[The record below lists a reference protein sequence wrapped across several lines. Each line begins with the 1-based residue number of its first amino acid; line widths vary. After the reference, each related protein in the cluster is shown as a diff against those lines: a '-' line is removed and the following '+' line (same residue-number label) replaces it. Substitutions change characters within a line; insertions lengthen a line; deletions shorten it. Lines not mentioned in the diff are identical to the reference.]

1 MMVNNRKN
9 VIISCDFS
17 SKQELYFFLN
27 KLGDEKVFLKLG
39 MEIIYSEGLDL
50 IQELKNEGH
59 KIFLDL
65 KLHDIPNTVNKA
77 IKALTYYEPDLLTI
91 HLSSLISNKIFNP
104 QNLNVI
110 AVTVLTSIKEADYI
124 NYYQTKLDIQNSITH
139 QLTNT
144 DISKLYGIVCSPQ
157 ESKMIKR
164 YYPNLKTICPGIR
177 QIEDAQNDQER
188 IMTPSEARDQNI
200 DYIVVGRPITQHP
213 NPLYKYLSIS
223 KEFNN
228 D

>member
-1 MMVNNRKN
+1 MVNKKKN

-50 IQELKNEGH
+50 IHELKNEGH
-59 KIFLDL
+59 EIFLDL

-77 IKALTYYEPDLLTI
+77 IKVLTEYKPDLLTI
-91 HLSSLISNKIFNP
+91 HLSSLVSNKIFNP
-104 QNLNVI
+104 QDLNII
-110 AVTVLTSIKEADYI
+110 AVTILTSIKESDYV
-124 NYYQTKLDIQNSITH
+124 NYYQTKSNVQDSIIH
-139 QLTNT
+139 QLSIIDT
-144 DISKLYGIVCSPQ
+144 SKLFGIVCSPQ
-157 ESKMIKR
+157 ESKIIKR
-164 YYPNLKTICPGIR
+164 HFPKLKTICPGIR
-177 QIEDAQNDQER
+177 QIDDLQNDQER
-188 IMTPSEARDQNI
+188 IMTPFEAREQDI

-213 NPLYKYLSIS
+213 YPLNKYLSIS